1 MKTEHFTQM
10 ESDQLME
17 INGGGFAYDVGR
29 VIRFIGMALP
39 GDPISLSLAI
49 ADWEFNATQ

>member
-10 ESDQLME
+10 ESDQLLE

-29 VIRFIGMALP
+29 VIRFFGLAMP
-39 GDPISLSLAI
+39 GDYISLAI
-49 ADWEFNATQ
+49 ACADWEVHAD